1 MARDKTLLQD
11 IPVQSAEQPEQEVKS
26 VKKEKNPNTQFI
38 TQAHRDLIGTK
49 LIVNEVHKTI
59 ETYDEV
65 NGKLKVA
72 TKLQTLGA
80 TRKDGSP
87 TIRIFEV
94 TEKNLEELVVLLKNY
109 KNGYIKE

>member
-1 MARDKTLLQD
+1 MAREKQHNDV
-11 IPVQSAEQPEQEVKS
+11 PVQTTEATEQENS
-26 VKKEKNPNTQFI
+26 NAPKKEKNPNTKFI

-49 LIVNEVHKTI
+49 LIVNEVHKTL
-59 ETYDEV
+59 ETYDDV

-80 TRKDGSP
+80 TKPDGSP

-94 TEKNLEELVVLLKNY
+94 TEKNLEELVVLTREY